1 MRLVDGQVVVETDA
15 KTDADFSDDISLVQF
30 LFEVYQIGQDN
41 SLRHQLGLD
50 QPGGPNP
57 PGPNPQNTP
66 GGGPGPRFRRTNPP
80 PATNPEMNQFQ
91 LTPPVVT
98 TLALA
103 TSSFVFPFTSSPP
116 FFSRPEAQTA
126 SHDVITL
133 ATPPSG
139 GVVGPSGL
147 PVAISL
153 LGGVVDSNPGATV
166 KIATNAA
173 GAPAITVGVV
183 SGSYNPAS
191 VVYTVNAAGDWSS
204 IPRNSRAWRRGRR

>member
-1 MRLVDGQVVVETDA
+1 MRLVNGQVVVEIDA
-15 KTDADFSDDISLVQF
+15 KTEADFSEDSSLVQF

-50 QPGGPNP
+50 QPGGPDP

-66 GGGPGPRFRRTNPP
+66 GGGPGVVGAAGPVA
-80 PATNPEMNQFQ
+80 PATNPEINQFQ

-139 GVVGPSGL
+139 GVVGPSG
-147 PVAISL
+147 VA
-153 LGGVVDSNPGATV
+153 GGDL
-166 KIATNAA
+166 AA
-173 GAPAITVGVV
+173 RRRRQLE
-183 SGSYNPAS
+183 SGS
-191 VVYTVNAAGDWSS
+191 DQ
-204 IPRNSRAWRRGRR
+204 